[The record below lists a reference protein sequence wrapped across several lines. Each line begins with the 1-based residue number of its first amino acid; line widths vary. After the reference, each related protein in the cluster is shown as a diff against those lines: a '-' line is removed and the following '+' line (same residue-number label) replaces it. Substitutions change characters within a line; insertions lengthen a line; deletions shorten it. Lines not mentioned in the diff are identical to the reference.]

1 MLEIL
6 IGRSQNGAEGRDK
19 VGLGS
24 IRRPVIGL
32 ALGGGAARGFAHIGI
47 VRTLIAHGIVPNVV
61 VGTSIGAVVGGAY
74 AAGHLDTLE
83 EWARSLQPRNILG
96 YLDIRL
102 NGSGLIGGD
111 KLAAQLEAAIG
122 PTLIEDLPLKFA
134 TVATEVRTGHEIW
147 LTHGRMVEA
156 MRASY
161 ALPGIFSPVLV
172 GDRWLVD
179 GAMVNP
185 VPVSAAR
192 ALGAE
197 IVIAANLSSDVFTH
211 STTIY
216 SHGAPPVAPEVV
228 AEPPPP
234 PKRGFGKLFSAERTM
249 KREFFGGGGRP
260 GISSVMV
267 DAFNI
272 MQDRITRARLAGD
285 PPDLLISPRV
295 GQIGW
300 FDFHRASDLIAF
312 GARAAER
319 AIDSI
324 QEAIHILA
332 PAGRPGPEADSK
344 PGPVADAEAVNRLA
358 PPRSG
363 GLDVVAQRFLL
374 HLVFADPPLDDV
386 ADRDQADNPF
396 VLDHRQMPEFAQRH
410 HFHDR
415 GDRIGRPATD
425 DLARHH
431 RADRLVEHASAA
443 IAEHADDV
451 ALRQDAFDAAFAHHQ
466 YGADFPLPQN
476 LDRSRKLCARLD
488 ALDVMSF
495 GIEDCTYRHCRL
507 PEADRALERA
517 RSLFP

>member
-1 MLEIL
+1 M
-6 IGRSQNGAEGRDK
+6 GRGQKGSDAQDK

-47 VRTLIAHGIVPNVV
+47 VRTLVAHGIIPNVV

-83 EWARSLQPRNILG
+83 EWARSLLPRSVLS

-102 NGSGLIGGD
+102 NGSGLIGGA
-111 KLAAQLEAAIG
+111 KLAAELETALG
-122 PTLIEDLPLKFA
+122 KSLIEDLPVKFA

-147 LTHGRMVEA
+147 LTHGPMVDA

-179 GAMVNP
+179 GALVNP

-216 SHGAPPVAPEVV
+216 SHGPTAGVSVSVMPE
-228 AEPPPP
+228 ALPE
-234 PKRGFGKLFSAERTM
+234 RGFGRLFSAERTM

-260 GISSVMV
+260 GLSSVMV

-295 GQIGW
+295 GKIGW
-300 FDFHRASDLIAF
+300 FDFHRADDLIAH
-312 GARAAER
+312 GVRAAER
-319 AIDSI
+319 AIESI

-332 PAGRPGPEADSK
+332 PPPAG
-344 PGPVADAEAVNRLA
+344 EAV
-358 PPRSG
+358 
-363 GLDVVAQRFLL
+363 
-374 HLVFADPPLDDV
+374 
-386 ADRDQADNPF
+386 
-396 VLDHRQMPEFAQRH
+396 
-410 HFHDR
+410 
-415 GDRIGRPATD
+415 PA
-425 DLARHH
+425 
-431 RADRLVEHASAA
+431 VEK
-443 IAEHADDV
+443 AE
-451 ALRQDAFDAAFAHHQ
+451 
-466 YGADFPLPQN
+466 
-476 LDRSRKLCARLD
+476 K
-488 ALDVMSF
+488 
-495 GIEDCTYRHCRL
+495 E
-507 PEADRALERA
+507 
-517 RSLFP
+517 

>member
-1 MLEIL
+1 VLDNWM
-6 IGRSQNGAEGRDK
+6 GRGQKGSDSPDK

-47 VRTLIAHGIVPNVV
+47 LRTLIAQGIVPNVV
-61 VGTSIGAVVGGAY
+61 VGTSIGAVIGGAY

-111 KLAAQLEAAIG
+111 KLASQLEAAIG

-147 LTHGRMVEA
+147 LTHGRMVDA

-179 GAMVNP
+179 GALVNP

-216 SHGAPPVAPEVV
+216 SHGPSAEAPEAVIAPV
-228 AEPPPP
+228 P
-234 PKRGFGKLFSAERTM
+234 PKRGLGRLFSAERTV

-285 PPDLLISPRV
+285 PPDLLITPRV

-300 FDFHRASDLIAF
+300 FDFHRADDLIAF

-324 QEAIHILA
+324 QEAIDILA
-332 PAGRPGPEADSK
+332 PVAGEPGA
-344 PGPVADAEAVNRLA
+344 
-358 PPRSG
+358 
-363 GLDVVAQRFLL
+363 
-374 HLVFADPPLDDV
+374 
-386 ADRDQADNPF
+386 
-396 VLDHRQMPEFAQRH
+396 
-410 HFHDR
+410 
-415 GDRIGRPATD
+415 
-425 DLARHH
+425 
-431 RADRLVEHASAA
+431 
-443 IAEHADDV
+443 ADDK
-451 ALRQDAFDAAFAHHQ
+451 
-466 YGADFPLPQN
+466 LP
-476 LDRSRKLCARLD
+476 
-488 ALDVMSF
+488 
-495 GIEDCTYRHCRL
+495 
-507 PEADRALERA
+507 
-517 RSLFP
+517 

>member
-1 MLEIL
+1 VLEIL
-6 IGRSQNGAEGRDK
+6 IGRGQNGSDVGDK

-83 EWARSLQPRNILG
+83 EWARRLQPRNILG

-111 KLAAQLEAAIG
+111 KLASQLEAAIG
-122 PTLIEDLPLKFA
+122 PIRIEDLPLKFA

-147 LTHGRMVEA
+147 LTHGRMVDA

-179 GAMVNP
+179 GALVNP

-197 IVIAANLSSDVFTH
+197 IVIAANLSSDIFTH
-211 STTIY
+211 ATTIY
-216 SHGAPPVAPEVV
+216 SHGAAADAVAPVV
-228 AEPPPP
+228 EPA
-234 PKRGFGKLFSAERTM
+234 PKKSGLGRLFSAERTV
-249 KREFFGGGGRP
+249 KREFFGSGGRP

-300 FDFHRASDLIAF
+300 FDFHRADDLIAF

-332 PAGRPGPEADSK
+332 PAAGKPDPSADK
-344 PGPVADAEAVNRLA
+344 A
-358 PPRSG
+358 P
-363 GLDVVAQRFLL
+363 
-374 HLVFADPPLDDV
+374 
-386 ADRDQADNPF
+386 
-396 VLDHRQMPEFAQRH
+396 
-410 HFHDR
+410 
-415 GDRIGRPATD
+415 
-425 DLARHH
+425 
-431 RADRLVEHASAA
+431 
-443 IAEHADDV
+443 
-451 ALRQDAFDAAFAHHQ
+451 
-466 YGADFPLPQN
+466 
-476 LDRSRKLCARLD
+476 
-488 ALDVMSF
+488 
-495 GIEDCTYRHCRL
+495 
-507 PEADRALERA
+507 
-517 RSLFP
+517 

>member
-1 MLEIL
+1 VLEIL
-6 IGRSQNGAEGRDK
+6 IGRGESELDGTEES

-47 VRTLIAHGIVPNVV
+47 LRTLLAHGIVPNVV

-83 EWARSLQPRNILG
+83 TWARSLQPRNVFG

-102 NGSGLIGGD
+102 NGSGLIGGE
-111 KLAAQLEAAIG
+111 KLAAQLEGALG
-122 PTLIEDLPLKFA
+122 QTLIEELPLKFA

-147 LTHGRMVEA
+147 LTHGRVVDA

-161 ALPGIFSPVLV
+161 ALPGIFAPILI

-179 GAMVNP
+179 GALVNP

-216 SHGAPPVAPEVV
+216 SHGQPIKVPETVID
-228 AEPPPP
+228 PTP
-234 PKRGFGKLFSAERTM
+234 PKRRFGKFFSPERTV

-260 GISSVMV
+260 GISSIMI

-285 PPDLLISPRV
+285 PPDLLITPRV

-300 FDFHRASDLIAF
+300 FDFHRADDLINF

-319 AIDSI
+319 AIESI
-324 QEAIHILA
+324 QEVVHVL
-332 PAGRPGPEADSK
+332 GPGK
-344 PGPVADAEAVNRLA
+344 
-358 PPRSG
+358 
-363 GLDVVAQRFLL
+363 
-374 HLVFADPPLDDV
+374 
-386 ADRDQADNPF
+386 
-396 VLDHRQMPEFAQRH
+396 
-410 HFHDR
+410 
-415 GDRIGRPATD
+415 
-425 DLARHH
+425 
-431 RADRLVEHASAA
+431 
-443 IAEHADDV
+443 
-451 ALRQDAFDAAFAHHQ
+451 
-466 YGADFPLPQN
+466 
-476 LDRSRKLCARLD
+476 
-488 ALDVMSF
+488 
-495 GIEDCTYRHCRL
+495 
-507 PEADRALERA
+507 
-517 RSLFP
+517 

>member
-1 MLEIL
+1 LLFKEIAL
-6 IGRSQNGAEGRDK
+6 VLDNLRWGQKNGSDDRDK
-19 VGLGS
+19 VGLGT

-47 VRTLIAHGIVPNVV
+47 VKTLIAHGIVPNVV

-83 EWARSLQPRNILG
+83 EWARGLQPRSVLG

-102 NGSGLIGGD
+102 NGSGLIGGE
-111 KLAAQLEAAIG
+111 KLATQLEAAMG
-122 PTLIEDLPLKFA
+122 QTLIEDLPLKFA

-161 ALPGIFSPVLV
+161 ALPGIFAPVLV

-179 GAMVNP
+179 GALVNP

-197 IVIAANLSSDVFTH
+197 IVIAANLSSDIFTH

-216 SHGAPPVAPEVV
+216 SHGASAVPQPIPVEPAPPRRGLGKFFSPERAV
-228 AEPPPP
+228 
-234 PKRGFGKLFSAERTM
+234 

-300 FDFHRASDLIAF
+300 FDFHRADDLIAH

-319 AIDSI
+319 AIVSI
-324 QEAIHILA
+324 QEAIH
-332 PAGRPGPEADSK
+332 
-344 PGPVADAEAVNRLA
+344 VLA
-358 PPRSG
+358 PPS
-363 GLDVVAQRFLL
+363 
-374 HLVFADPPLDDV
+374 
-386 ADRDQADNPF
+386 
-396 VLDHRQMPEFAQRH
+396 E
-410 HFHDR
+410 
-415 GDRIGRPATD
+415 
-425 DLARHH
+425 
-431 RADRLVEHASAA
+431 
-443 IAEHADDV
+443 
-451 ALRQDAFDAAFAHHQ
+451 
-466 YGADFPLPQN
+466 
-476 LDRSRKLCARLD
+476 
-488 ALDVMSF
+488 
-495 GIEDCTYRHCRL
+495 
-507 PEADRALERA
+507 
-517 RSLFP
+517 

>member
-1 MLEIL
+1 MLDIL
-6 IGRSQNGAEGRDK
+6 SRRNHDDPNGSEK

-47 VRTLIAHGIVPNVV
+47 LKTLLAHGIVPNVI

-83 EWARSLQPRNILG
+83 QWARGLQMRNILG

-102 NGSGLIGGD
+102 NGSGLIGGE
-111 KLAAQLEAAIG
+111 KLASQLEATIG
-122 PTLIEDLPLKFA
+122 STLIEDLPCKFA

-147 LTHGRMVEA
+147 LTHGRVVDA

-161 ALPGIFSPVLV
+161 ALPGIFAPVLI

-179 GAMVNP
+179 GALVNP

-216 SHGAPPVAPEVV
+216 AHGALSAPADAGAEQPP
-228 AEPPPP
+228 
-234 PKRGFGKLFSAERTM
+234 RRRFGKFFSPERTV

-300 FDFHRASDLIAF
+300 FDFHRAADLIEF
-312 GARAAER
+312 GARSAER

-324 QEAIHILA
+324 QEAIQVLT
-332 PAGRPGPEADSK
+332 PPGP
-344 PGPVADAEAVNRLA
+344 GAV
-358 PPRSG
+358 
-363 GLDVVAQRFLL
+363 
-374 HLVFADPPLDDV
+374 
-386 ADRDQADNPF
+386 
-396 VLDHRQMPEFAQRH
+396 
-410 HFHDR
+410 
-415 GDRIGRPATD
+415 RP
-425 DLARHH
+425 
-431 RADRLVEHASAA
+431 
-443 IAEHADDV
+443 
-451 ALRQDAFDAAFAHHQ
+451 
-466 YGADFPLPQN
+466 
-476 LDRSRKLCARLD
+476 
-488 ALDVMSF
+488 
-495 GIEDCTYRHCRL
+495 RL
-507 PEADRALERA
+507 P
-517 RSLFP
+517 

>member
-1 MLEIL
+1 MLEKL
-6 IGRSQNGAEGRDK
+6 IGRGQNDTNGRDK
-19 VGLGS
+19 EGLGS

-47 VRTLIAHGIVPNVV
+47 ARTLVEHGIVPNIV

-83 EWARSLQPRNILG
+83 EWARRLQPRNILG

-111 KLAAQLEAAIG
+111 KLAMQLEAALG
-122 PTLIEDLPLKFA
+122 HTLIEDLPLKFA

-147 LTHGRMVEA
+147 LTHGRIVDA

-161 ALPGIFSPVLV
+161 ALPGIFAPVLV

-179 GAMVNP
+179 GALVNP

-192 ALGAE
+192 AFGAE
-197 IVIAANLSSDVFTH
+197 IVIAANLSSDVFNH

-216 SHGAPPVAPEVV
+216 AHGPSAEVKAAVAADPVIEFA
-228 AEPPPP
+228 AP
-234 PKRGFGKLFSAERTM
+234 PKRGFGRLFSAERTV

-260 GISSVMV
+260 GISTVMV

-300 FDFHRASDLIAF
+300 FDFHRADDLIRH

-319 AIDSI
+319 AIESI
-324 QEAIHILA
+324 QEVIHILS
-332 PAGRPGPEADSK
+332 PGA
-344 PGPVADAEAVNRLA
+344 
-358 PPRSG
+358 
-363 GLDVVAQRFLL
+363 
-374 HLVFADPPLDDV
+374 
-386 ADRDQADNPF
+386 
-396 VLDHRQMPEFAQRH
+396 
-410 HFHDR
+410 
-415 GDRIGRPATD
+415 
-425 DLARHH
+425 
-431 RADRLVEHASAA
+431 
-443 IAEHADDV
+443 
-451 ALRQDAFDAAFAHHQ
+451 
-466 YGADFPLPQN
+466 
-476 LDRSRKLCARLD
+476 
-488 ALDVMSF
+488 
-495 GIEDCTYRHCRL
+495 
-507 PEADRALERA
+507 
-517 RSLFP
+517 

>member
-1 MLEIL
+1 VLENL
-6 IGRSQNGAEGRDK
+6 IGRGQNGRDK
-19 VGLGS
+19 AGPGTV
-24 IRRPVIGL
+24 RRPVIGL

-47 VRTLIAHGIVPNVV
+47 IRTLLAHGIVPNVV

-102 NGSGLIGGD
+102 NGSGLIGGA
-111 KLAAQLEAAIG
+111 KLAAQLEGAMGA
-122 PTLIEDLPLKFA
+122 TLIEDISTKFA
-134 TVATEVRTGHEIW
+134 SVATEVRTGHEIW
-147 LTHGRMVEA
+147 LTHGRIVTA

-161 ALPGIFSPVLV
+161 ALPGIFAPVLA

-179 GAMVNP
+179 GALVNP

-216 SHGAPPVAPEVV
+216 SHGASAAVPQVPI
-228 AEPPPP
+228 EPAP
-234 PKRGFGKLFSAERTM
+234 PKRGFGRLFSAERTV

-260 GISSVMV
+260 GISTVMV

-300 FDFHRASDLIAF
+300 FDFHRADDLIAH

-332 PAGRPGPEADSK
+332 PGSVGK
-344 PGPVADAEAVNRLA
+344 PPAIDKA
-358 PPRSG
+358 P
-363 GLDVVAQRFLL
+363 
-374 HLVFADPPLDDV
+374 
-386 ADRDQADNPF
+386 
-396 VLDHRQMPEFAQRH
+396 
-410 HFHDR
+410 
-415 GDRIGRPATD
+415 
-425 DLARHH
+425 
-431 RADRLVEHASAA
+431 
-443 IAEHADDV
+443 
-451 ALRQDAFDAAFAHHQ
+451 
-466 YGADFPLPQN
+466 
-476 LDRSRKLCARLD
+476 
-488 ALDVMSF
+488 
-495 GIEDCTYRHCRL
+495 
-507 PEADRALERA
+507 
-517 RSLFP
+517 

>member
-1 MLEIL
+1 M
-6 IGRSQNGAEGRDK
+6 GRGQKGSDGPDK

-47 VRTLIAHGIVPNVV
+47 IKTLAAHGIVPNVV

-74 AAGHLDTLE
+74 ASGQLDKVE
-83 EWARSLQPRNILG
+83 EWARSLQPRNIFS

-102 NGSGLIGGD
+102 NGSGLIGGA
-111 KLAAQLEAAIG
+111 KLAAELEATLG
-122 PTLIEDLPLKFA
+122 QSLIEDLPVKFA

-147 LTHGRMVEA
+147 LTHGRMIDA

-161 ALPGIFSPVLV
+161 ALPGIFAPVLI

-179 GAMVNP
+179 GALVNP

-197 IVIAANLSSDVFTH
+197 IVIAANLSSDIFTH
-211 STTIY
+211 ATTIY
-216 SHGAPPVAPEVV
+216 SHGAAADLSVSVVPEAAPET
-228 AEPPPP
+228 EPS
-234 PKRGFGKLFSAERTM
+234 KRGFGRFFSAERTV

-260 GISSVMV
+260 GISTVMV

-300 FDFHRASDLIAF
+300 FDFHRADDLIAH
-312 GARAAER
+312 GVRAAER

-332 PAGRPGPEADSK
+332 PQASK
-344 PGPVADAEAVNRLA
+344 
-358 PPRSG
+358 
-363 GLDVVAQRFLL
+363 
-374 HLVFADPPLDDV
+374 ADP
-386 ADRDQADNPF
+386 
-396 VLDHRQMPEFAQRH
+396 
-410 HFHDR
+410 
-415 GDRIGRPATD
+415 
-425 DLARHH
+425 
-431 RADRLVEHASAA
+431 AA
-443 IAEHADDV
+443 GK
-451 ALRQDAFDAAFAHHQ
+451 AA
-466 YGADFPLPQN
+466 
-476 LDRSRKLCARLD
+476 K
-488 ALDVMSF
+488 
-495 GIEDCTYRHCRL
+495 EK
-507 PEADRALERA
+507 E
-517 RSLFP
+517 

>member
-1 MLEIL
+1 VLNIL
-6 IGRSQNGAEGRDK
+6 TGRGQNGSDGREK

-47 VRTLIAHGIVPNVV
+47 VRTLVAHGIVPNVV

-111 KLAAQLEAAIG
+111 KLAAQLESAIG
-122 PTLIEDLPLKFA
+122 TTLIEELPLKFA
-134 TVATEVRTGHEIW
+134 SVATEVRTGHEIW
-147 LTHGRMVEA
+147 LTHGRVVDA

-179 GAMVNP
+179 GALVNP

-211 STTIY
+211 ATTVY
-216 SHGAPPVAPEVV
+216 AHGATATVPEAVI
-228 AEPPPP
+228 EPEP
-234 PKRGFGKLFSAERTM
+234 PKRGFGRLFSAERTV
-249 KREFFGGGGRP
+249 KREFFGSAGRP
-260 GISSVMV
+260 GISSVMI

-285 PPDLLISPRV
+285 PPDMLISPRV
-295 GQIGW
+295 GQLGW
-300 FDFHRASDLIAF
+300 FDFHRADDLIAH

-319 AIDSI
+319 AIESI
-324 QEAIHILA
+324 QEAIHILV
-332 PAGRPGPEADSK
+332 PEAS
-344 PGPVADAEAVNRLA
+344 
-358 PPRSG
+358 
-363 GLDVVAQRFLL
+363 Q
-374 HLVFADPPLDDV
+374 ADPA
-386 ADRDQADNPF
+386 ADKTP
-396 VLDHRQMPEFAQRH
+396 
-410 HFHDR
+410 
-415 GDRIGRPATD
+415 
-425 DLARHH
+425 
-431 RADRLVEHASAA
+431 
-443 IAEHADDV
+443 
-451 ALRQDAFDAAFAHHQ
+451 
-466 YGADFPLPQN
+466 
-476 LDRSRKLCARLD
+476 
-488 ALDVMSF
+488 
-495 GIEDCTYRHCRL
+495 
-507 PEADRALERA
+507 
-517 RSLFP
+517 

>member
-1 MLEIL
+1 MLDGL
-6 IGRSQNGAEGRDK
+6 IRRGRSGVADGEK

-47 VRTLIAHGIVPNVV
+47 LRTLIAHGIIPDVV

-111 KLAAQLEAAIG
+111 KLAAQIEASIG
-122 PTLIEDLPLKFA
+122 RTVIEDLPIKFA

-161 ALPGIFSPVLV
+161 ALPGIFSPVRI

-179 GAMVNP
+179 GALVNP

-216 SHGAPPVAPEVV
+216 SHGQPVEVPET
-228 AEPPPP
+228 AIESNP
-234 PKRGFGKLFSAERTM
+234 PKRRFGRLFSPERTM
-249 KREFFGGGGRP
+249 KREFLGGAGRP
-260 GISSVMV
+260 GISSVMA

-285 PPDLLISPRV
+285 PPDLLITPRV

-300 FDFHRASDLIAF
+300 FDFHRAAELIAF
-312 GARAAER
+312 GTRAAER
-319 AIDSI
+319 TLDAI
-324 QEAIHILA
+324 QEAIPVLA
-332 PAGRPGPEADSK
+332 PTAP
-344 PGPVADAEAVNRLA
+344 AV
-358 PPRSG
+358 
-363 GLDVVAQRFLL
+363 
-374 HLVFADPPLDDV
+374 
-386 ADRDQADNPF
+386 
-396 VLDHRQMPEFAQRH
+396 
-410 HFHDR
+410 
-415 GDRIGRPATD
+415 PAT
-425 DLARHH
+425 
-431 RADRLVEHASAA
+431 ETTSQQ
-443 IAEHADDV
+443 E
-451 ALRQDAFDAAFAHHQ
+451 
-466 YGADFPLPQN
+466 
-476 LDRSRKLCARLD
+476 S
-488 ALDVMSF
+488 
-495 GIEDCTYRHCRL
+495 
-507 PEADRALERA
+507 
-517 RSLFP
+517 

>member
-1 MLEIL
+1 VLDIL
-6 IGRSQNGAEGRDK
+6 IGRGQNGADGRDK

-47 VRTLIAHGIVPNVV
+47 IRTLIAHGIIPNVV

-74 AAGHLDTLE
+74 AAGHLDSLE

-122 PTLIEDLPLKFA
+122 QTLIEDLPLKFA
-134 TVATEVRTGHEIW
+134 SVATEVRTGHEIW
-147 LTHGRMVEA
+147 LTHGRVVNA

-179 GAMVNP
+179 GALVNP

-216 SHGAPPVAPEVV
+216 SHGASADAPEAVI
-228 AEPPPP
+228 EPVP
-234 PKRGFGKLFSAERTM
+234 PKRGFSKLFSPERTV
-249 KREFFGGGGRP
+249 KREFFGSGGRP

-285 PPDLLISPRV
+285 PPDLQISPRV

-300 FDFHRASDLIAF
+300 FDFHRADDLIAH

-324 QEAIHILA
+324 QEAIQILA
-332 PAGRPGPEADSK
+332 PGSGVPGT
-344 PGPVADAEAVNRLA
+344 AVDKT
-358 PPRSG
+358 P
-363 GLDVVAQRFLL
+363 
-374 HLVFADPPLDDV
+374 
-386 ADRDQADNPF
+386 
-396 VLDHRQMPEFAQRH
+396 
-410 HFHDR
+410 
-415 GDRIGRPATD
+415 
-425 DLARHH
+425 
-431 RADRLVEHASAA
+431 
-443 IAEHADDV
+443 
-451 ALRQDAFDAAFAHHQ
+451 
-466 YGADFPLPQN
+466 
-476 LDRSRKLCARLD
+476 
-488 ALDVMSF
+488 
-495 GIEDCTYRHCRL
+495 
-507 PEADRALERA
+507 
-517 RSLFP
+517 